1 MFYED
6 RISVATPEGVTLE
19 ATLAGVGSRF
29 TAGIIDQ
36 ALRWSVLA
44 ALVLLLAVLQ
54 EDFGGEGF
62 SGAGVVAIV
71 VGIFFVQFGYDVL
84 FETLA
89 SGRTPGKRWTGLRVV
104 KMGGTPVGF
113 LASAL
118 RNILRIVDS
127 LPGFYLVGILFVL
140 FTRNNQRLG
149 DLAAGTIVVR
159 ERRQTTALPPRP
171 RVEPASADTPG
182 PATADMALYDVSAV
196 SYDDLATVRRFL
208 DRRATLTPEARGR
221 LAREMAARLGPKV
234 VGPPRQWEPEAFL
247 EYLVAAKTAR
257 G

>member
-1 MFYED
+1 VFYED

-19 ATLAGVGSRF
+19 ATLAGPGSRF
-29 TAGIIDQ
+29 TAGLIDQ
-36 ALRWSVLA
+36 VLRWS
-44 ALVLLLAVLQ
+44 LLLALVILFAVFDDGN
-54 EDFGGEGF
+54 EDL
-62 SGAGVVAIV
+62 SRLAVAGIV
-71 VGIFFVQFGYDVL
+71 VVIFFVQFGYDVL

-140 FTRNNQRLG
+140 FTKNNQRLG

-159 ERRQTTALPPRP
+159 ERRQKTAFPP
-171 RVEPASADTPG
+171 VVTAPG
-182 PATADMALYDVSAV
+182 PALYDVSAV
-196 SYDDLATVRRFL
+196 SAAELATVRRFL
-208 DRRATLTPEARGR
+208 DRRPMLTPDARGR
-221 LAREMAARLGPKV
+221 LAREMATRLGPKV
-234 VGPPRQWEPEAFL
+234 VGPSRQWEPETFL
-247 EYLVAAKTAR
+247 EFLVAAKAAR
-257 G
+257 E

>member
-29 TAGIIDQ
+29 AAALIDQ
-36 ALRWSVLA
+36 VLRVALLI
-44 ALVLLLAVLQ
+44 ALLILQ
-54 EDFGGEGF
+54 EVVDGDRSTS
-62 SGAGVVAIV
+62 SGVFLATLLTAM
-71 VGIFFVQFGYDVL
+71 FLVQFAYDVL

-104 KMGGTPVGF
+104 KLGGAPVGF

-118 RNILRIVDS
+118 RNVLRIVDA
-127 LPGFYLVGILFVL
+127 LPGFYLVGILSVL
-140 FTRNNQRLG
+140 FTKNNQRLG
-149 DLAAGTIVVR
+149 DLAAGTIVVVD
-159 ERRQTTALPPRP
+159 RRHPAARPLPRTTTTDDDALWD
-171 RVEPASADTPG
+171 VSSI
-182 PATADMALYDVSAV
+182 TADEV
-196 SYDDLATVRRFL
+196 ATVRRFL
-208 DRRATLTPEARGR
+208 ERRTSLTPEARDR
-221 LAREMAARLGPKV
+221 LAMEMATRLGPKV

-247 EYLVAAKTAR
+247 EYLVATKAAR

>member
-19 ATLAGVGSRF
+19 VTLAGVGSRF
-29 TAGIIDQ
+29 VAGVIDQ
-36 ALRWSVLA
+36 LLRWS
-44 ALVLLLAVLQ
+44 LLLALVALLAILQ
-54 EDFGGEGF
+54 DDLSENGF
-62 SGAGVVAIV
+62 SGAGVVALIV
-71 VGIFFVQFGYDVL
+71 AVFFVQFGYDVL

-104 KMGGTPVGF
+104 RNGGTPVGF

-127 LPGFYLVGILFVL
+127 LPGFYLVGIVSVM
-140 FTRNNQRLG
+140 FTANNQRLG

-159 ERRQTTALPPRP
+159 ERRQSTALPAPP
-171 RVEPASADTPG
+171 AASA
-182 PATADMALYDVSAV
+182 PAPEGSALYDVSAV
-196 SYDDLATVRRFL
+196 SAEELATVRRFL
-208 DRRATLTPEARGR
+208 ERRPTLTPEARDR
-221 LAREMAARLGPKV
+221 LALDMATRLGPKV
-234 VGPPRQWEPEAFL
+234 VGPARQWEPEAFL
-247 EYLVAAKTAR
+247 EYLVAAKAAR

>member
-19 ATLAGVGSRF
+19 VTLAGVGSRF
-29 TAGIIDQ
+29 VAGIIDQ
-36 ALRWSVLA
+36 LLRWSVLL
-44 ALVLLLAVLQ
+44 ALVTLLAIL
-54 EDFGGEGF
+54 EEGIGDGL
-62 SGAGVVAIV
+62 SGAGVVGIIV
-71 VGIFFVQFGYDVL
+71 AVFFVQFGYDVL

-104 KMGGTPVGF
+104 KKGGTPVGF

-127 LPGFYLVGILFVL
+127 LPGFYLVGILSVM
-140 FTRNNQRLG
+140 FTANNQRLG
-149 DLAAGTIVVR
+149 DLAAGTLVVR
-159 ERRQTTALPPRP
+159 ERRQSTALPP
-171 RVEPASADTPG
+171 SAAPG
-182 PATADMALYDVSAV
+182 PAPADSALYDVSAV
-196 SYDDLATVRRFL
+196 SAEELATVRRFL
-208 DRRATLTPEARGR
+208 DRRATLTPEARDR
-221 LAREMAARLGPKV
+221 LARDMATRLGPKV

-247 EYLVAAKTAR
+247 EYLVAAKAAR

>member
-19 ATLAGVGSRF
+19 VTLAGVGSRF
-29 TAGIIDQ
+29 VAGVIDQ
-36 ALRWSVLA
+36 VLRWS
-44 ALVLLLAVLQ
+44 LLLALVALLAIGQ
-54 EDFGGEGF
+54 VGFGGGGF
-62 SGAGVVAIV
+62 SGAGTVALIV
-71 VGIFFVQFGYDVL
+71 AIFFVQFGYDVL

-104 KMGGTPVGF
+104 KKGGTPVGF

-127 LPGFYLVGILFVL
+127 LPGFYLVGILSVM
-140 FTRNNQRLG
+140 FTANNQRLG

-159 ERRQTTALPPRP
+159 ERRQTTALPSS
-171 RVEPASADTPG
+171 PAASVPAPADS
-182 PATADMALYDVSAV
+182 ALYDVSAV
-196 SYDDLATVRRFL
+196 SAEELATVRRFL
-208 DRRATLTPEARGR
+208 ERRTTLTPEARSR
-221 LAREMAARLGPKV
+221 LARDMATRLGPKV
-234 VGPPRQWEPEAFL
+234 VGPPRHWEPEAFL
-247 EYLVAAKTAR
+247 EYLVATKAAR

>member
-19 ATLAGVGSRF
+19 VTLAGVGSRF
-29 TAGIIDQ
+29 VAGVIDQ
-36 ALRWSVLA
+36 LLRWSVLL
-44 ALVLLLAVLQ
+44 ALVTLLAILEVSIGNGLT
-54 EDFGGEGF
+54 
-62 SGAGVVAIV
+62 GAGVVAIIIGV
-71 VGIFFVQFGYDVL
+71 FFVQFGYDVL

-104 KMGGTPVGF
+104 KKGGTPVGF

-127 LPGFYLVGILFVL
+127 LPGFYLVGILSVM
-140 FTRNNQRLG
+140 FTANNQRLG

-159 ERRQTTALPPRP
+159 ERRQSTALPAAAA
-171 RVEPASADTPG
+171 VPAPADS
-182 PATADMALYDVSAV
+182 ALYDVSAV
-196 SYDDLATVRRFL
+196 SAEELATARRFL
-208 DRRATLTPEARGR
+208 ARRPTLTPEARDR
-221 LAREMAARLGPKV
+221 LARDMATRLGPKV
-234 VGPPRQWEPEAFL
+234 VGPPRQWEPEVFL
-247 EYLVAAKTAR
+247 EYLVAAKAAR